1 MDILELTN
9 SKPDGNGATGKTD
22 FMNLRRRQTR
32 EGLQDRLL
40 GVQADRASAPADN
53 ASAEPDNAGATADHA
68 GVQAN
73 PAAIDSLVRGL
84 VDLLPQPDGV
94 WPLDDRAKWLRLA
107 AGIFD
112 LGYKLGDGEDRQIS
126 VALVKPDAPSA

>member
-9 SKPDGNGATGKTD
+9 SKPDGNGAVEKTD
-22 FMNLRRRQTR
+22 FMNLRKSKPR
-32 EGLQDRLL
+32 ESLQEKLL
-40 GVQADRASAPADN
+40 SVRDKPRAAENSAAAAN
-53 ASAEPDNAGATADHA
+53 SAT
-68 GVQAN
+68 VQAN

-84 VDLLPQPDGV
+84 VDLLPKPDGV

-112 LGYKLGDGEDRQIS
+112 LGYRLGDGEDRQLRI
-126 VALVKPDAPSA
+126 AIVKPQAPNA

>member
-9 SKPDGNGATGKTD
+9 RKPEGNGGLDKTD
-22 FMNLRRRQTR
+22 FMNLRRLQPR
-32 EGLQDRLL
+32 ESLQEKLL
-40 GVQADRASAPADN
+40 SVRESPGVREAP
-53 ASAEPDNAGATADHA
+53 S
-68 GVQAN
+68 VQAN

-84 VDLLPQPDGV
+84 VDLLPKPDGV

-112 LGYKLGDGEDRQIS
+112 LGYRLGDGEDRQIS
-126 VALVKPDAPSA
+126 IAVAKPEAPNA

>member
-9 SKPDGNGATGKTD
+9 GKPDGNGAAAKTD
-22 FMNLRRRQTR
+22 FMNLRRRQPR

-40 GVQADRASAPADN
+40 GLKADRGGVPAENASVEPEQASATEEH
-53 ASAEPDNAGATADHA
+53 AS
-68 GVQAN
+68 VQAN

-112 LGYKLGDGEDRQIS
+112 LGYRLGDGEDRQIN
-126 VALVKPDAPSA
+126 VALVKQDAPGA

>member
-9 SKPDGNGATGKTD
+9 SKPDGNGAVEKTG
-22 FMNLRRRQTR
+22 FMNLRKSKPR
-32 EGLQDRLL
+32 ESLQEKLL
-40 GVQADRASAPADN
+40 SVRDKPRAAENSAAAAN
-53 ASAEPDNAGATADHA
+53 SAT
-68 GVQAN
+68 VQAN

-84 VDLLPQPDGV
+84 VDLLPKPDGV

-112 LGYKLGDGEDRQIS
+112 LGYRLGDGEDRQLRI
-126 VALVKPDAPSA
+126 AIVKPQAPNA

>member
-9 SKPDGNGATGKTD
+9 SKPEGNGGLDKTD
-22 FMNLRRRQTR
+22 FMNLRRLQPR
-32 EGLQDRLL
+32 ESLQEKLL
-40 GVQADRASAPADN
+40 SVRANPSAREDSDVRETP
-53 ASAEPDNAGATADHA
+53 S
-68 GVQAN
+68 VQAN

-84 VDLLPQPDGV
+84 VDLLPRPDDV

-112 LGYKLGDGEDRQIS
+112 LGYKVGDGEDRHIS
-126 VALVKPDAPSA
+126 IGVDKPEAPSA

>member
-9 SKPDGNGATGKTD
+9 SKPDGNGAAGKTD

-40 GVQADRASAPADN
+40 GVQADRASAQADDVGT
-53 ASAEPDNAGATADHA
+53 APDHPSTTADHVGA
-68 GVQAN
+68 QAN
-73 PAAIDSLVRGL
+73 PAAIDNLVRGL

-112 LGYKLGDGEDRQIS
+112 LGYRLGDGEDRQIAI
-126 VALVKPDAPSA
+126 ALTKTDAPSA